1 MTFPSSAQASDAVCP
16 SVHIGLLRELRTLGT
31 RTPKQ
36 FSGERGE
43 SETTGLMMKG
53 MTLKKILNAGRL
65 ASQIA
70 TIPFESQ
77 PPLIRI
83 KNNLDLMI
91 RMA

>member
-1 MTFPSSAQASDAVCP
+1 
-16 SVHIGLLRELRTLGT
+16 
-31 RTPKQ
+31 
-36 FSGERGE
+36 
-43 SETTGLMMKG
+43 MKG

-65 ASQIA
+65 ASQKA

>member
-1 MTFPSSAQASDAVCP
+1 
-16 SVHIGLLRELRTLGT
+16 
-31 RTPKQ
+31 
-36 FSGERGE
+36 
-43 SETTGLMMKG
+43 MKG

-65 ASQIA
+65 ALQIA